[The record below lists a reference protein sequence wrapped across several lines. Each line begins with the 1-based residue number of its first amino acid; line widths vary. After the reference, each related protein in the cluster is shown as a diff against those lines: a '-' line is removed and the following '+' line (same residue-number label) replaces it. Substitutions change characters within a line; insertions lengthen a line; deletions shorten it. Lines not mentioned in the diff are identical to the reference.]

1 MAAAVGGLLGRFR
14 LTRLAER
21 HDSALVMG
29 AFAFVNGCLGIAV
42 MSAVA
47 LATGSP
53 FVFPSLGPTAFLH
66 FYTAMA
72 PAASPRNTICVH
84 LIGVCAAVLSLA
96 LFGPSDA
103 GPELYTGSSAARGG
117 AVALTLRPPSGAM
130 GWLQVPH

>member
-72 PAASPRNTICVH
+72 RSEERRVGKECVSTRRSRWSPYNKKKTI
-84 LIGVCAAVLSLA
+84 
-96 LFGPSDA
+96 
-103 GPELYTGSSAARGG
+103 
-117 AVALTLRPPSGAM
+117 
-130 GWLQVPH
+130 

>member
-1 MAAAVGGLLGRFR
+1 MAASVGGLLWRFR

-66 FYTAMA
+66 FYTAMR
-72 PAASPRNTICVH
+72 SEEHTSELQSLMRITYDIFC
-84 LIGVCAAVLSLA
+84 LIKKHYKCSY
-96 LFGPSDA
+96 
-103 GPELYTGSSAARGG
+103 E
-117 AVALTLRPPSGAM
+117 
-130 GWLQVPH
+130 Q

>member
-72 PAASPRNTICVH
+72 PADRKSVVEGKSVSECV
-84 LIGVCAAVLSLA
+84 
-96 LFGPSDA
+96 DM
-103 GPELYTGSSAARGG
+103 GG
-117 AVALTLRPPSGAM
+117 RRILKKKKTK
-130 GWLQVPH
+130 